1 MKSLQTLSI
10 RKSVIFSVLIAALL
24 VLCVMSVML
33 GAVSISPNEIFSL
46 FSGKEIKAS
55 HRSIILFTRLP
66 RTAAC
71 VLSGAA
77 LAVSGVVIQT
87 VLDNPL
93 SAPNIIGVNSG
104 AGFFAVLSGVILPS
118 TAVFRSLFAFIGALT
133 AVFLVLLI
141 SEKSGASKMTLV
153 LTGIA
158 VSGIFTAGTEA
169 VISFYPDSVSGYA
182 DFRIGGFSGVTAKG
196 IFPSAVII
204 VISLLILLFLTNEL
218 DILSLGHNEAKS
230 LGLNASLMRKIFLIL
245 SAALA
250 GAAVSFS
257 GIIGFVGLL
266 VPHIMRRFV
275 GSESRPLILSSV
287 LGGAC
292 FMLFSD
298 LVSRLLFRPYELP
311 VGILLSFL
319 GGPFFIF
326 LILKQRKGRIHD

>member
-1 MKSLQTLSI
+1 MKSLQTFFI
-10 RKSVIFSVLIAALL
+10 RKKLVFPVLIVGIV
-24 VLCVMSVML
+24 VLCVLSVAL
-33 GAVSISPNEIFSL
+33 GAVSISPKEIFDL
-46 FSGKEIKAS
+46 ICGKEIKPS
-55 HRSIILFTRLP
+55 HRSIIIFTRIP

-104 AGFFAVLSGVILPS
+104 AGFFAVLSSAFFPS
-118 TAVFRSLFAFIGALT
+118 VGLMRPMFAFFGALFAVF
-133 AVFLVLLI
+133 AVLII
-141 SEKSGASKMTLV
+141 SEKSGSSKMTLI

-158 VSGIFTAGTEA
+158 VSGIFTAGTET
-169 VISFYPDSVSGYA
+169 VISFYPDSLSGYA
-182 DFRIGGFSGVTAKG
+182 DFRIGGFSGVTAKS
-196 IFPSAVII
+196 ILPSAVII
-204 VISLLILLFLTNEL
+204 PLAIIVLLFFTNEL
-218 DILSLGHNEAKS
+218 DVLSLGNAEAQS
-230 LGLNASLMRKIFLIL
+230 LGLDSSLMRKFFLVI
-245 SAALA
+245 SALLA

-275 GSESRPLILSSV
+275 GSESRVLVLSSV

-292 FMLFSD
+292 LMLFSD
-298 LVSRLLFRPYELP
+298 LVSRLIFAPYELP